1 MSEPQSVPPDAPF
14 PGARSQVP
22 HAQISSPPLE
32 HLPSIRGAYLPL
44 NASVERRGHTL
55 TLRLPVRA
63 EETTVVKDVVVRERV
78 VVKRSVTE
86 ELHRIRGSVRRE
98 ELTVDDRTLPLDS

>member
-1 MSEPQSVPPDAPF
+1 
-14 PGARSQVP
+14 
-22 HAQISSPPLE
+22 LE
-32 HLPSIRGAYLPL
+32 HLPPIGAGVLPL
-44 NASVERRGHTL
+44 DAAVERRGQSL

-63 EETTVVKDVVVRERV
+63 EEVTVVKELVVRERV
-78 VVKRSVTE
+78 VVKRSVSE